1 MSETVPS
8 HRLKRAKRALR
19 RDVLA
24 LREALSAQER
34 ATKSRTIADRLL
46 ALPELTVAHTVLAFW
61 SFGSEVETAP
71 LLAGLASRG
80 TRIALPRLE
89 LREILPVTYRPGDP
103 LAETTFGAMEPIGGA
118 VVPPAEVDVVV
129 TPGVAF
135 DRRGHRVGYGEGF
148 YDRFLPRTRPDAF
161 RVAIAFDLQ
170 VVTAVPHGRVD
181 VAVAAVVTE
190 GEVIRCL
197 PP

>member
-1 MSETVPS
+1 
-8 HRLKRAKRALR
+8 
-19 RDVLA
+19 
-24 LREALSAQER
+24 
-34 ATKSRTIADRLL
+34 
-46 ALPELTVAHTVLAFW
+46 
-61 SFGSEVETAP
+61 
-71 LLAGLASRG
+71 
-80 TRIALPRLE
+80 
-89 LREILPVTYRPGDP
+89 
-103 LAETTFGAMEPIGGA
+103 
-118 VVPPAEVDVVV
+118 
-129 TPGVAF
+129 VAF